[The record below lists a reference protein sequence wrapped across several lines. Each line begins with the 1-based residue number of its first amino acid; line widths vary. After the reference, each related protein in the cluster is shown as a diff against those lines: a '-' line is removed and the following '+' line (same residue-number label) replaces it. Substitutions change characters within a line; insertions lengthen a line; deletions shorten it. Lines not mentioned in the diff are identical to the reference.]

1 MLLRKT
7 YGIDLG
13 SSSIKVYSFFKNKSY
28 MEKNMIASKGRRI
41 IAVGN
46 EAYDMFEKAP
56 ANIVVNSPMAF
67 GMIANL
73 ELQEITLYS
82 MMKKIDHFLGIGSDM
97 FFSVPLDMTAVE
109 KRAYYHVAEPGIYG
123 RGSNCRRNCHGCG
136 PKPKCWK
143 YDRKYWSTEYTVLN
157 HHGWENHHCEKYS
170 DRWTS
175 DE

>member
-56 ANIVVNSPMAF
+56 ANIVVNSPM
-67 GMIANL
+67 L
-73 ELQEITLYS
+73 L
-82 MMKKIDHFLGIGSDM
+82 
-97 FFSVPLDMTAVE
+97 V
-109 KRAYYHVAEPGIYG
+109 
-123 RGSNCRRNCHGCG
+123 
-136 PKPKCWK
+136 
-143 YDRKYWSTEYTVLN
+143 
-157 HHGWENHHCEKYS
+157 
-170 DRWTS
+170 
-175 DE
+175 